1 MFVAVEGNLP
11 VNAAPGSQTTY
22 LELSEEG
29 GSAHKYYL
37 VEVAGADVTIT
48 YGRIGTSGQVRSS
61 RHATLQKAAA
71 FAEKK
76 IGEKVRKGYQ
86 PAVRGVRQARPV
98 SHRPI
103 TSQRSTAR
111 RAPELWSFATG
122 AAAFGIFV
130 DDRRVMAS
138 NENGDVWSLDHQ
150 GGVTGRYQLPE
161 GVKCLV
167 ADSLWVYAGCDDGRV
182 YDLSG
187 KVPHV
192 AYEVAADVDVYWL
205 DIADGLLGVAD
216 ARGNLVT
223 VDEEDDFQWRRTASG
238 EAGWMVRCDDR
249 SIFHGHSQGV
259 DRYHSRTGELVW
271 STRLRGAVLF
281 GWQEADA
288 VFAGMSASV
297 VHRLAK
303 SDGRIEASYPCDAAV
318 FSCATSPNGRYV
330 FAGDDC
336 SSVYC
341 FDSEGHRLWKLGIA
355 HGSAYSMQYHDDRL
369 YLVTTQGH
377 LVCLD
382 VSQAAVELAQ
392 DGVVPEPVMKSA
404 PQMAAQVPPQRIE
417 LVADVDAGDGIVVE
431 CVQEGSRTVVR
442 VVSPGYDHTWRV
454 QFPKNIRTPG
464 ARYVVTE
471 VHQAAH
477 GSFYRARGEIRR
489 LR

>member
-1 MFVAVEGNLP
+1 MNAV
-11 VNAAPGSQTTY
+11 PGSQATY
-22 LELSEEG
+22 LELSEDG
-29 GSAHKYYL
+29 GGAHKYYL
-37 VEVAGADVTIT
+37 VEVADTDVTIT
-48 YGRIGTSGQVRSS
+48 YGRIGAAGQVRSS
-61 RHATLQKAAA
+61 RHPTPQKATA

-76 IGEKVRKGYQ
+76 IGEKIRKGYQ
-86 PAVRGVRQARPV
+86 PAVRGVRQARAV
-98 SHRPI
+98 SRRPI

-111 RAPELWSFATG
+111 RAPMLWSFATG
-122 AAAFGIFV
+122 TAAFGIFV
-130 DDRRVMAS
+130 DDHRVMAG

-167 ADSLWVYAGCDDGRV
+167 ADSLWVYAGCDDGSV

-192 AYEVAADVDVYWL
+192 AYEIAADVDVYWL
-205 DIADGLLGVAD
+205 DIADGVLGVAD
-216 ARGNLVT
+216 AKGNLVT

-238 EAGWMVRCDDR
+238 QGGWMVRCDNQ

-259 DRYHSRTGELVW
+259 DRYRSRSGEPVW
-271 STRLRGAVLF
+271 NTPLRGAVLF

-288 VFAGMSASV
+288 VFAGTSASA

-303 SDGRIEASYPCDAAV
+303 SDGRIEATYQCDAAV

-330 FAGDDC
+330 FAGDNC

-341 FDSEGHRLWKLGIA
+341 FDGAGARLWKLGIE
-355 HGSAYSMQYHDDRL
+355 HGSAYSMQFHQDRL

-382 VSQAAVELAQ
+382 VSEAAVELAK
-392 DGVVPEPVMKSA
+392 DGVLPEPVTKTA
-404 PQMAAQVPPQRIE
+404 PQMAAQVPTQHLE
-417 LVADVDAGDGIVVE
+417 VVTEVDAPGGVVVE
-431 CVQEGSRTVVR
+431 CVQEGAHTHVR

-464 ARYVVTE
+464 TRYVVAE
-471 VHQAAH
+471 VHQAAN
-477 GSFYRARGEIRR
+477 GRFYRARGEIRR
-489 LR
+489 LS